1 MRAACGARGKAALR
15 LLPVVLLVTWLAG
28 GPLKRKRRAVAAAR
42 AWCST
47 VASAA
52 RFAGPVT
59 ARAVIYA
66 CRNSN
71 KAARHSMTQ
80 VLNLLLGVGLP
91 CFVSAAVA
99 GQGGTMQVL
108 RTPAC
113 ACSFRPQPAQ
123 LDDGTLP
130 LTVAV
135 ATSILVFVAIL
146 CM

>member
-1 MRAACGARGKAALR
+1 
-15 LLPVVLLVTWLAG
+15 
-28 GPLKRKRRAVAAAR
+28 
-42 AWCST
+42 
-47 VASAA
+47 
-52 RFAGPVT
+52 
-59 ARAVIYA
+59 
-66 CRNSN
+66 
-71 KAARHSMTQ
+71 MTQ

-113 ACSFRPQPAQ
+113 ACSPRPQPAQ

-130 LTVAV
+130 LAVAV